1 MLISPFFYLLFQQ
14 DNQKYKHIPLHHLQ
28 STCIHVQHHSAFF
41 DKDLMI
47 IKKTFK
53 QMCIGRRYMQL
64 WRGKKVLLVAKYTRV
79 ERERL
84 EHPNV
89 SEKQL
94 LNQLSNQGANL
105 KTILE
110 SHNEHYNIVKEVT
123 AAINRLDVESKII
136 NLKVSFK
143 SIKYHIFNNYHSK
156 SIF

>member
-1 MLISPFFYLLFQQ
+1 
-14 DNQKYKHIPLHHLQ
+14 
-28 STCIHVQHHSAFF
+28 
-41 DKDLMI
+41 
-47 IKKTFK
+47 
-53 QMCIGRRYMQL
+53 MQL
-64 WRGKKVLLVAKYTRV
+64 WKGKKVLLVAKYTRV

-94 LNQLSNQGANL
+94 LKQLSNQGANL

-136 NLKVSFK
+136 NLKVTK
-143 SIKYHIFNNYHSK
+143 LMKHYIFNNYHSNHMFEITYITVLLFII
-156 SIF
+156 IF